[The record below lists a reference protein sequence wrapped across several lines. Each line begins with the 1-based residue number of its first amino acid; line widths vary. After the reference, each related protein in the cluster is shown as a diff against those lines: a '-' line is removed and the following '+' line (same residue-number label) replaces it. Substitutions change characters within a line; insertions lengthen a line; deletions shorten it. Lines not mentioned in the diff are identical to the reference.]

1 MASIFQSGRSF
12 FDREVVFIGTNGLRP
27 AVGGGNNDNFFHG
40 ESRVIRYDD
49 HDKDDYDTMVIMIT
63 MILMATMAMIMKV
76 KYHDFCKFRP
86 PVENA
91 QRIDNEHPCGNIRL
105 RERENLKHRNYDNVS
120 V

>member
-1 MASIFQSGRSF
+1 M
-12 FDREVVFIGTNGLRP
+12 VFIGTNGLRP

-49 HDKDDYDTMVIMIT
+49 HDKDDYDIIMVVMIT
-63 MILMATMAMIMKV
+63 MMATMTMIMKV

-91 QRIDNEHPCGNIRL
+91 QRIDNEHPCGNTRL
-105 RERENLKHRNYDNVS
+105 RERENLKHKKL
-120 V
+120 